1 MTTFGILKKRLNR
14 KILSS
19 KISILDFGFNP
30 NDTEHHFLV
39 FVKPGKKEVVIFEQ
53 FQYDPQINWSK
64 LAYEVTGANSTAKV
78 ILPFLKW
85 EMIKE
90 DVRVEFNRRLKNNE
104 QKSANWKPESNYLHR
119 LFGKE
124 LLVLAWAIEDADPG
138 TINLAVQNWL
148 GLKPE
153 ERWWLYT
160 ITNAATGHAIQGRSK
175 GWRKALRF
183 ALTENPVTTNRID
196 MNVYN
201 DRVSEAATLF
211 KGLDPEADL
220 FK

>member
-1 MTTFGILKKRLNR
+1 M
-14 KILSS
+14 SS
-19 KISILDFGFNP
+19 KKNILDFGFQP
-30 NDTEHHFLV
+30 DDTEHHFLV

-64 LAYEVTGANSTAKV
+64 LAYEVAGAGSTAKV
-78 ILPFLKW
+78 ILPHLKW

-90 DVRVEFNRRLKNNE
+90 DARAEFNRRLKDNNLKVAGW
-104 QKSANWKPESNYLHR
+104 KSESNFLHR

-124 LLVLAWAIEDADPG
+124 LVVLAWAIEDADPG
-138 TINLAVQNWL
+138 AIPLAIQNWL

-160 ITNAATGHAIQGRSK
+160 ITNAATGHAINGRGK
-175 GWRKALRF
+175 GWRKALRY
-183 ALTENPVTTNRID
+183 ALTENPVTADRID
-196 MNVYN
+196 MNIYN
-201 DRVSEAATLF
+201 DRNTDAPSLF
-211 KGLDPEADL
+211 QELDPDADI

>member
-1 MTTFGILKKRLNR
+1 
-14 KILSS
+14 LSN
-19 KISILDFGFNP
+19 KTNILDFGFNP

-78 ILPFLKW
+78 ILPYLKW
-85 EMIKE
+85 ELIKE
-90 DVRVEFNRRLKNNE
+90 DVRVEFNRRLKNND
-104 QKSANWKPESNYLHR
+104 QKVANWKPESNYLHR

-124 LLVLAWAIEDADPG
+124 LLVLAWAVEDADPG
-138 TINLAVQNWL
+138 AINLAVQNWL

-160 ITNAATGHAIQGRSK
+160 ITNAATGHAIQGRGK

-201 DRVSEAATLF
+201 DRVSEANSLF
-211 KGLDPEADL
+211 KELDHEADL

>member
-1 MTTFGILKKRLNR
+1 
-14 KILSS
+14 
-19 KISILDFGFNP
+19 
-30 NDTEHHFLV
+30 V
-39 FVKPGKKEVVIFEQ
+39 
-53 FQYDPQINWSK
+53 
-64 LAYEVTGANSTAKV
+64 
-78 ILPFLKW
+78 
-85 EMIKE
+85 
-90 DVRVEFNRRLKNNE
+90 
-104 QKSANWKPESNYLHR
+104 ANWKPESNYLHR

-124 LLVLAWAIEDADPG
+124 LLVLAWAVEDADPG
-138 TINLAVQNWL
+138 AINLAVQNWL

-160 ITNAATGHAIQGRSK
+160 ITNAATGHAIQGRGK

-201 DRVSEAATLF
+201 DRVSEANSLF
-211 KGLDPEADL
+211 KELDHEADL